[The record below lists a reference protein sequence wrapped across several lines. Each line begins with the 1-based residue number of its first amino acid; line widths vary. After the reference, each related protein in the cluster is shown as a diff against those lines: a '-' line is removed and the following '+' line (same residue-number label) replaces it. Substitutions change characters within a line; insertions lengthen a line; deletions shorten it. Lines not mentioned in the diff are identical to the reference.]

1 MTFLRETLQ
10 RKKLSSRTKIYFE
23 GPGSSEV
30 IIPTEI
36 FNVRNVRNLSA
47 NWEGKTGPDSYY
59 TQEV

>member
-10 RKKLSSRTKIYFE
+10 RKKSAVGQKFYFE

-36 FNVRNVRNLSA
+36 FN
-47 NWEGKTGPDSYY
+47 T
-59 TQEV
+59 